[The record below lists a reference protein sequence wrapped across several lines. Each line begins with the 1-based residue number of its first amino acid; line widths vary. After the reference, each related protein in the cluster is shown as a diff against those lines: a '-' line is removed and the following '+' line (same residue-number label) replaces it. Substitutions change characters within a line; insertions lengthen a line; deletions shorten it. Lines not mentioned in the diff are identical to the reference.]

1 MKKLL
6 YTFLLTLLF
15 SCSEEFEIPKV
26 VLNQEKMVEVMT
38 DIQIAESYIKLKF
51 AIQSDTIQVTDSIYS
66 AIYRKH
72 HISAQ
77 TYDTSFQFYTKHP
90 NVFQVVYEQV
100 ISNLGT
106 IEALNESS
114 KKQSKPAEVE
124 PPIDLVIPQEN

>member
-15 SCSEEFEIPKV
+15 GCSEEFEIPKV

-51 AIQSDTIQVTDSIYS
+51 AIQSDTIQVTDSIYA

-72 HISAQ
+72 QISAQ
-77 TYDTSFQFYTKHP
+77 TYDTRFQFYSKHP
-90 NVFQVVYEQV
+90 DVFQLIYEQA